1 MINFFYQDYNK
12 QILNGIYKKFKKDT
26 WVNGNIIKVFESNLQ
41 KYLKTNCK
49 VSTCNSGSDA
59 LILAFLLDWKKN
71 KDIYLT
77 TPISYMASS
86 SIPKFLGLKLI
97 FVDVEKDNFLISLDK
112 LEDFL
117 KNCPIIIKKRI
128 RGIIN
133 VELFG
138 STVDLQRLRK
148 IAKKYN
154 LSLIGDCAQSLGTC
168 YKSKSTISYYDYSIT
183 SFYPTKVLSCYGDGG
198 AIFLKKNYHKSILL
212 KNNGHTHS
220 DKSTCKVLGINS
232 RLDSFQAFVLNEKLP
247 KLKDILNKKKIF
259 TKILSKNLNSN
270 FKIPVFNNSID
281 ANNYIFAFYITP
293 KHRKKFLNFMKKNK
307 VECKIFYEKLLSKNK
322 LLKPIYKTNLKNAEN
337 CCKSLVCI
345 PNHDKLKIKEV
356 KKIANIINN
365 FN

>member
-12 QILNGIYKKFKKDT
+12 QILNGIYKKLKKDN
-26 WVNGNIIKVFESNLQ
+26 WVNGHIVKVFEKNLQ

-59 LILAFLLDWKKN
+59 LILAFLLDRKKN

-86 SIPKFLGLKLI
+86 SIPKFLGLELI
-97 FVDVEKDNFLISLDK
+97 YIDVEKDNFLISLDK
-112 LEDFL
+112 LEVFL

-128 RGIIN
+128 KGIIN

-154 LSLIGDCAQSLGTC
+154 LSLIGDCAQSLGTL
-168 YKSKSTISYYDYSIT
+168 YKNKSTISYYDYSIT

-198 AIFLKKNYHKSILL
+198 AIFLKKNYSKAILL
-212 KNNGHTHS
+212 KNNGHTQS
-220 DKSTCKVLGINS
+220 NKSTCKVLGINS
-232 RLDSFQAFVLNEKLP
+232 RLDSFQAHVLNEKLK
-247 KLKDILNKKKIF
+247 KLKEILNKKKIL
-259 TKILSKNLNSN
+259 TKILSNNLSSN
-270 FKIPVFNNSID
+270 FKIPIFNKLISP
-281 ANNYIFAFYITP
+281 NNYIFAFYMIA
-293 KHRKKFLNFMKKNK
+293 KNRKKFLKFMKKNK
-307 VECKIFYEKLLSKNK
+307 IECKVFYKKPLSKNK
-322 LLKPIYKTNLKNAEN
+322 LLKSIYKTNLENAEN

-356 KKIANIINN
+356 RKITNIINN